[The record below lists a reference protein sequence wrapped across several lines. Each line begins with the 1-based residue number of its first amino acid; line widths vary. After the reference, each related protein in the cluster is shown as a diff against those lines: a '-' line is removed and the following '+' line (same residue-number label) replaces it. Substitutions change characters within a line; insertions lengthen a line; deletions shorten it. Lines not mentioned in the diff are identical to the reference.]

1 MTGQTSKAQIGGA
14 DDAGELVELL
24 ARQMPF
30 VLGAVLVVAPTAA
43 YVHGLRLGP
52 SALAWNWLIAAIV
65 LAALR
70 GLFVVAYWRLRA
82 DMPLW
87 VWRNGFMLGSLA
99 SGSLFGWF
107 GWEVTGS
114 GDAPLMLFI
123 IMMLVGLTAGSVAS
137 LSADRL
143 VYAAFAISAMGPVV
157 ARFALADDETGRWMA
172 LLGLVFLVTHLGYS
186 MLQNRTMRDLI
197 RLRNQEKAFS
207 QELAEARD
215 RAERSNSEKTRFLLA
230 AGHDLRQPLYA
241 IRLLLDSLESAG
253 KDLRA
258 ERIATIAESVNAIS
272 DLLERML
279 EAARASSKG
288 YQPHL
293 APVELDSVFRQVGVE
308 FAVEAAN
315 KSLDLCFVGT
325 SRWARGEPTLL
336 TQILRNF
343 VGNAVRYTERGRVL
357 VGVRLRGEK
366 LELQVWDTGPG
377 IAEENLSRIF
387 EPFHQ
392 LANPG
397 RQAGRGHGLGLT
409 IARSMA
415 ELIGGTIRVRSRAG
429 RGSMF
434 AITLPAAAAPPH
446 VEAMAEMLV
455 SAPPERPA
463 AGRLLLVEDH
473 TPVRDILRELLAGWG
488 YAVATSAEA
497 EQALA
502 DLAAGGAMPDVI
514 VSDLRLPGAMD
525 GLDLIRTIRAR
536 AGFPIPALLVTADP
550 AAPKPGEN
558 ILVLQK
564 PVGAHALRE
573 KLDEAFLLSRSAHAP
588 GNP

>member
-1 MTGQTSKAQIGGA
+1 
-14 DDAGELVELL
+14 
-24 ARQMPF
+24 
-30 VLGAVLVVAPTAA
+30 
-43 YVHGLRLGP
+43 
-52 SALAWNWLIAAIV
+52 
-65 LAALR
+65 
-70 GLFVVAYWRLRA
+70 
-82 DMPLW
+82 
-87 VWRNGFMLGSLA
+87 
-99 SGSLFGWF
+99 
-107 GWEVTGS
+107 
-114 GDAPLMLFI
+114 
-123 IMMLVGLTAGSVAS
+123 
-137 LSADRL
+137 
-143 VYAAFAISAMGPVV
+143 MGPVV
-157 ARFALADDETGRWMA
+157 ARFALADDDTGRWMA

-473 TPVRDILRELLAGWG
+473 TPVRDILHELLAGWG

>member
-1 MTGQTSKAQIGGA
+1 MTGKTSKAQAGA
-14 DDAGELVELL
+14 AGEAQELVELL
-24 ARQMPF
+24 ARQMPI

-43 YVHGLRLGP
+43 HVHGLRLGP
-52 SALAWNWLIAAIV
+52 SALALNWLIAAFV

-70 GLFVVAYWRLRA
+70 GLFVLAYWRLRIKT
-82 DMPLW
+82 PLW
-87 VWRNGFMLGSLA
+87 IWRAGFTLGSLA

-107 GWEVTGS
+107 GWVVTGS
-114 GDAPLMLFI
+114 GDGPLILFI
-123 IMMLVGLTAGSVAS
+123 IMMVVGLTAGSVAS

-143 VYAAFAISAMGPVV
+143 VYAAFALSAMGPVV
-157 ARFALADDETGRWMA
+157 VRFALADDETSRWMA

-241 IRLLLDSLESAG
+241 IRLLLDSLGNDG

-258 ERIATIAESVNAIS
+258 ERIASIGQSVNAIS
-272 DLLERML
+272 DQLERML

-288 YQPHL
+288 YEPSL
-293 APVELDSVFRQVGVE
+293 APVEIAAVFRQVGVE

-325 SRWARGEPTLL
+325 SRWAMGEMTLL

-343 VGNAVRYTERGRVL
+343 VGNAVRYTETGRVL
-357 VGVRLRGEK
+357 VGVRLRGET

-377 IAEENLSRIF
+377 IAEEDLSRIF

-392 LANPG
+392 LSNPG

-415 ELIGGTIRVRSRAG
+415 ELIGGNVTVRSWPG
-429 RGSMF
+429 QGSMF
-434 AITLPAAAAPPH
+434 AITLPATAGLPH
-446 VEAMAEMLV
+446 VEAMAERV
-455 SAPPERPA
+455 VFEPPARNS

-488 YAVATSAEA
+488 YAVTTSVEA
-497 EQALA
+497 GQALA
-502 DLAAGGAMPDVI
+502 DLEAGGALPDVI
-514 VSDLRLPGAMD
+514 VSDLRLPGEMD
-525 GLDLIRTIRAR
+525 GLDLIRAIRTR
-536 AGFPIPALLVTADP
+536 AGSPIPALLVTADP

-564 PVGAHALRE
+564 PVGARALRE
-573 KLDEAFLLSRSAHAP
+573 KLDEVLLLSRSAP
-588 GNP
+588 DPERS